1 MKFLEEMKKKP
12 GDDILIFINTFGQI
26 VNLGFRD
33 FTVLSGLV
41 KEIENKRSE
50 LQNIRSVIE
59 TENAILR

>member
-12 GDDILIFINTFGQI
+12 GDDIVILINTFGQI

-33 FTVLSGLV
+33 FAVLSGLV

>member
-12 GDDILIFINTFGQI
+12 GDDIVILINSFGQI

>member
-12 GDDILIFINTFGQI
+12 GDDIVILINTFGQI

>member
-12 GDDILIFINTFGQI
+12 GDDIVILINTFGQI
-26 VNLGFRD
+26 VNLSFRD